1 MASTAFLQ
9 QAYLAY
15 FGRPADPSGLAYYS
29 EKTEAQVKAAFS
41 ASPESQAFFGSLEI
55 NAQINT
61 IYQNLFNRDAEP
73 AGLAYWSK
81 EIGAGRL
88 SLADAA
94 MGILAGAQNADKTAV
109 ANKLA
114 ASAAFTAA
122 LDTTA
127 EILGYAGA
135 ASIAPARAY
144 LQAVD
149 SSAASL
155 TAATAGVDA
164 SIAGVVAAGAVSQGQ
179 TFVLTT
185 GVDGGAAF
193 TGTAKNDIFNAAL
206 VNSVNSLNSL
216 DSLTGG
222 AGSDTLNVE
231 LASSVTPAGIAG
243 IEIIN
248 TTFSAGGL
256 ALNLVN
262 APDVTT
268 VTSRSSANSGTVS
281 NIAAG
286 ASVGI
291 TDQAVGATFAYKTT
305 EGTQTVGLALNNVTS
320 NAAIT
325 ISGIETINVT
335 SGTSA
340 NSMALAADSVTTLNV
355 SGSAN
360 LTLSN
365 VASGSASLTKLDASA
380 LTGSLDMGAAG
391 PAGLVTINGGSGNDS
406 LYGTSSV
413 NNNLNA
419 GAGNDTIVMA
429 GNLTSAD
436 TINGG
441 NGTDVLSMTAGGAAD
456 SVFTNVSSVE
466 TLTLSTGGTI
476 TLGAK
481 AQAAGIVTINGSTV
495 ADTIS
500 ATAYTVGITYTEGA
514 DSSADSIALG
524 SGNDVFVFGG
534 TLQLSGNDT
543 LDGNGGTDVIRLDN
557 SAGAVSAIVDL
568 DLVTDIEQIVVFD
581 ADGTTN
587 GVAGTAQNIDLTL
600 AAVTGTS
607 GDVGISTL
615 TIDASVITDAS
626 DALIMTNNMATAGLT
641 LSITGG
647 AGNDVLAGA
656 SGADTI
662 SGGAG
667 ADSIDGNSGNDV
679 LSGDAGND
687 AITAGAGNDSVS
699 GGVGNDTI
707 VMAGNLTSADTIN
720 GGDGTDVLSMTAGG
734 AADSVFTNVSNV
746 ETLTLSTG
754 GTITLGAKAQ
764 AAGIVTINGSTV
776 ADTIS
781 ATAYTVG
788 ITYTEGADSSADSI
802 ALGSGNDVFVFGGTL
817 QLSGNDTLDG
827 NGGTDVIRLDNS
839 AGTVSAIVDFD
850 LVTDI
855 EQIVVFDADGTTN
868 GVTGTAQNIDLTLAA
883 VTSTAGAVGVSSIVI
898 DASVI
903 TDASDALIM
912 TNSMATAGLT
922 LSITGGA
929 GNDVLAGASGA
940 DTISGGA
947 GNDSIDGNSG
957 NDVLSGNAG
966 NDTITGGVGN
976 DTITGG
982 TGNDSLNGQTGND
995 VISGDAGNDNITAG
1009 TGNDSLSGGDGN
1021 DTFVL
1026 ADNLTLDDSIDGGLG
1041 SDILTVNG
1049 TIADSAFL
1057 FVSGVE
1063 TITADG
1069 GSNNWTLGARA
1080 QNAGIVNI
1088 NGSTTADVI
1097 SATAYTVGI
1106 VYTEGAASSAD
1117 SIALGAGND
1126 VFVFS
1131 GTLQL
1136 SGNDTLDG
1144 NGGTDVIRL
1153 DNSSGSVS
1161 AIVDFDL
1168 VTDIEQIV
1176 VFDADGTT
1184 NGTTD
1189 TTQNI
1194 TLTLN
1199 AVTSTSGVVGVS
1211 NIVID
1216 ASVIT
1221 DASDALIMTN
1231 NMATAGFTMSITGGA
1246 GNDVLAGASG
1256 ADTITGGAG
1265 ADSIDGNSG
1274 NDVLS
1279 GDAGNDTITG
1289 AAGNDTISGGAG
1301 NDSLNGGSGMDSL
1314 TGGAGADTFNVSD
1327 ASTTKFS
1334 YDVITDLTLAD
1345 DDVVVFADTAL
1356 TESFV
1361 STGISLGGAAT
1372 FTDYLNQAASLSDAV
1387 NSVISWFQ
1395 FNGNTYLVQDC
1406 SSGAATFVDGTDIV
1420 VEITGLVTL
1429 SGATLSGQSLTV

>member
-456 SVFTNVSSVE
+456 SVFTNVSNVE

-568 DLVTDIEQIVVFD
+568 
-581 ADGTTN
+581 
-587 GVAGTAQNIDLTL
+587 
-600 AAVTGTS
+600 
-607 GDVGISTL
+607 
-615 TIDASVITDAS
+615 
-626 DALIMTNNMATAGLT
+626 
-641 LSITGG
+641 
-647 AGNDVLAGA
+647 
-656 SGADTI
+656 
-662 SGGAG
+662 
-667 ADSIDGNSGNDV
+667 
-679 LSGDAGND
+679 
-687 AITAGAGNDSVS
+687 
-699 GGVGNDTI
+699 
-707 VMAGNLTSADTIN
+707 
-720 GGDGTDVLSMTAGG
+720 
-734 AADSVFTNVSNV
+734 
-746 ETLTLSTG
+746 
-754 GTITLGAKAQ
+754 
-764 AAGIVTINGSTV
+764 
-776 ADTIS
+776 
-781 ATAYTVG
+781 
-788 ITYTEGADSSADSI
+788 
-802 ALGSGNDVFVFGGTL
+802 
-817 QLSGNDTLDG
+817 
-827 NGGTDVIRLDNS
+827 
-839 AGTVSAIVDFD
+839 D

-1256 ADTITGGAG
+1256 ADTISGGAG